1 MNHQI
6 ELLAPAGNFEKLKF
20 AFHYGADAVY
30 CSGKNFGLRAFAGNF
45 SNEELAEAIKYTH
58 NIGKKIYV
66 TLNMYPHNPELEG
79 LEEYLNFLEEVR
91 PDALLIADPGVYS
104 IAQSLN
110 ITVPIH
116 ISTQATIVNWAG
128 VHFWEEQKNIE
139 RVVLA
144 RELSLDEIKTIS
156 EKTNTEL
163 EIFVHGAMCMSYS
176 GRCLLSNYMTDRDA
190 NKGECAQP
198 CRWNYAIVEEKR
210 PGVYY
215 PIQEDEHGS
224 YIFNSY
230 DLCTLERLPEILEG
244 NLVESLKI
252 EGRMK
257 SLYYVSTII
266 RCYRQVIDHYMEHG
280 SIDPEEHK
288 YWLDELEKVSH
299 RPYTTGFLFGRPE
312 DNAVNNTSSGYI
324 KPYDFVGVVKDYN
337 PDTQMATIEQR
348 NKISVGDTIQ
358 FFGTTYKEYDHTVA
372 EMFDEHH
379 ESIETAPHAQQIIH
393 IKVPFAVEPMDLIRK
408 KID

>member
-176 GRCLLSNYMTDRDA
+176 GRCLLSNYMTGRDA

>member
-1 MNHQI
+1 MMQEI
-6 ELLAPAGNFEKLKF
+6 ELLAPAGNFEKLKY
-20 AFHYGADAVY
+20 ALHYGADAVY
-30 CSGKNFGLRAFAGNF
+30 CSGKAFGLRAFAGNF
-45 SNEELAEAIKYTH
+45 SNEELAEAIVYTH
-58 NIGKKIYV
+58 QQGKKIYV
-66 TLNMYPHNPELEG
+66 TLNAYPHNEELEG
-79 LEEYLNFLEEVR
+79 LEDYLLFLEKVQ

-104 IAQSLN
+104 IAQKVGL
-110 ITVPIH
+110 TVPVH

-128 VHFWEEQKNIE
+128 VKFWENQPNVE

-144 RELSLDEIKTIS
+144 RELSLDEITTIS
-156 EKTNTEL
+156 QKTKTEL

-176 GRCLLSNYMTDRDA
+176 GRCLLSNYMTGRDA

-215 PIQEDEHGS
+215 PIEEDDHGS
-224 YIFNSY
+224 YIFNSF
-230 DLCTLERLPEILEG
+230 DLCTLEHIPELLDKNI
-244 NLVESLKI
+244 VQSLKI

-266 RCYRQVIDHYMEHG
+266 RCYRHIIDYYKKHG
-280 SIDPEEHK
+280 KMDQKEMQ

-312 DNAVNNTSSGYI
+312 DNAVNNSSTGYI
-324 KPYDFVGVVKDYN
+324 KPYDFVGVVLKFDVVN
-337 PDTQMATIEQR
+337 GIATIEQR

-358 FFGTTYKEYDHTVA
+358 FFGTDYKEYDYIVE
-372 EMFDEHH
+372 EMFDENGEAI
-379 ESIETAPHAQQIIH
+379 ESAPHAQQIF
-393 IKVPFAVEPMDLIRK
+393 KLSLPFTVKPMDLIRK
-408 KID
+408 KI

>member
-128 VHFWEEQKNIE
+128 VHFWEKQKNIE

-176 GRCLLSNYMTDRDA
+176 GRCLLSNYMTGRDA